1 MSVVC
6 SSALRLLAG
15 CDPDP
20 LGVAS
25 GDQVSIHAS
34 AQEATLCAWGDG
46 GCAPYVSIHAS
57 AQEATRQPDRKAGA
71 SVFRSTPP
79 RRRRRRWSSL
89 TGLMSMFRRS
99 EEHTS
104 ELQSLMRISYAVF
117 CLKKK
122 KNYNNQ
128 QDPQKINYK
137 QHIKINKHKNTR

>member
-89 TGLMSMFRRS
+89 TGLMSMFRSTPPRRRS
-99 EEHTS
+99 AEHTS
-104 ELQSLMRISYAVF
+104 ELKSLMRLSYGVF

-122 KNYNNQ
+122 NNT
-128 QDPQKINYK
+128 
-137 QHIKINKHKNTR
+137 NTLQ

>member
-79 RRRRRRWSSL
+79 RRWRRRWSSL
-89 TGLMSMFRRS
+89 TGLMSMFRSTPPRRRRPFGALNQQTDFQFRSTPPRRRRPVYLARRS

-104 ELQSLMRISYAVF
+104 ELQSL
-117 CLKKK
+117 
-122 KNYNNQ
+122 
-128 QDPQKINYK
+128 
-137 QHIKINKHKNTR
+137 